1 MTIATSTA
9 GPLDG
14 LRVVEIASWMAGPS
28 AAAIL
33 ADMGADVI
41 KIEPLTGD
49 PMRGLIRPAKQPG
62 PHQVD
67 HAFQVDNR
75 GKRSMAIDLGSDEG
89 QAIVRRVVAT
99 ADIFVVNL
107 LPHRQARFGLD
118 AASVDAIRPGI
129 VHATLTGYGLDGP
142 ETWRPG
148 YDVTAFFGRSGLYD
162 AQREGDGP
170 PPQARTAQGD
180 HTTGMAMTT
189 AILGALRLAERTGDT
204 QVVDVS
210 LFATAIWTQASD
222 LAAVLVDGR
231 QPSRRDRHHLI
242 SALANRFP
250 CKDDGWVVFNMPEPH
265 WWPRFCGAVE
275 RADWLDDPRF
285 ASVKTRFDHMEA
297 VIQAIDEVLGQRTVA
312 EWAPRFDEAGLIW
325 GPVQTYAEV
334 AMDAQAIAIGC
345 FPVVEHP
352 HGDFRTVAIPIN
364 IAGADVGPHGRAP
377 EIGEHTSELMTE
389 LGYDAAD
396 IDRLTLDGVITHNK
410 LASSN

>member
-189 AILGALRLAERTGDT
+189 AILGALRLA
-204 QVVDVS
+204 
-210 LFATAIWTQASD
+210 
-222 LAAVLVDGR
+222 
-231 QPSRRDRHHLI
+231 
-242 SALANRFP
+242 
-250 CKDDGWVVFNMPEPH
+250 
-265 WWPRFCGAVE
+265 
-275 RADWLDDPRF
+275 
-285 ASVKTRFDHMEA
+285 
-297 VIQAIDEVLGQRTVA
+297 
-312 EWAPRFDEAGLIW
+312 
-325 GPVQTYAEV
+325 
-334 AMDAQAIAIGC
+334 
-345 FPVVEHP
+345 
-352 HGDFRTVAIPIN
+352 
-364 IAGADVGPHGRAP
+364 
-377 EIGEHTSELMTE
+377 
-389 LGYDAAD
+389 
-396 IDRLTLDGVITHNK
+396 
-410 LASSN
+410 